1 MNTHVLAKL
10 LLPKP
15 GDPPEPSF
23 TIIDGNTGE
32 MRPCESDKEV
42 LKATNIK
49 QQEYM
54 SPPNVEKQLHF
65 ATPIYDEVGLSG
77 YDIDKGLTI
86 DDAAMKRTT
95 PNYNDCKDDV
105 QHQVKEAH
113 EYMKA
118 LFENP
123 LGETRDLNYPF
134 YYDCDTGEFSN
145 KDLTTDFYKSISSEP
160 GSSRHEGYHMA
171 VLGRLP
177 EGWQKGILLFLQN
190 VLVTRCPPPA
200 IKAMSRILIPKG
212 KDKPGQTRPIS
223 MADDTYSFL
232 TDQISKSFSA
242 GIEATGRMGEEIKAY
257 RKGKSTTDIT
267 IDERNM
273 QEDALE
279 NLKLLGIIKE
289 DEEKFFDRP
298 DVALQVIV
306 MRLFGFKNQGYGEW
320 KCEDMLDRMVFVIT
334 RYGLTICK
342 FLTGVP
348 QGSTLSVHI
357 ANLIIWVKHK
367 VMRLDEVK
375 GLKYRKNAY
384 TFRIWDTGRDDQPI
398 RLSISYCDDNDG
410 IHGAEDMDELK
421 REIEKAIRMT
431 GYFSM

>member
-1 MNTHVLAKL
+1 
-10 LLPKP
+10 
-15 GDPPEPSF
+15 
-23 TIIDGNTGE
+23 
-32 MRPCESDKEV
+32 
-42 LKATNIK
+42 
-49 QQEYM
+49 
-54 SPPNVEKQLHF
+54 
-65 ATPIYDEVGLSG
+65 
-77 YDIDKGLTI
+77 
-86 DDAAMKRTT
+86 
-95 PNYNDCKDDV
+95 
-105 QHQVKEAH
+105 
-113 EYMKA
+113 
-118 LFENP
+118 
-123 LGETRDLNYPF
+123 
-134 YYDCDTGEFSN
+134 
-145 KDLTTDFYKSISSEP
+145 
-160 GSSRHEGYHMA
+160 
-171 VLGRLP
+171 
-177 EGWQKGILLFLQN
+177 
-190 VLVTRCPPPA
+190 
-200 IKAMSRILIPKG
+200 
-212 KDKPGQTRPIS
+212 

-306 MRLFGFKNQGYGEW
+306 MGLFGFKNQGYGEW

-375 GLKYRKNAY
+375 GLKPRKNAY
-384 TFRIWDTGRDDQPI
+384 TFRIWDSGRDDQPI

-431 GYFSM
+431 GYF

>member
-1 MNTHVLAKL
+1 
-10 LLPKP
+10 
-15 GDPPEPSF
+15 
-23 TIIDGNTGE
+23 
-32 MRPCESDKEV
+32 
-42 LKATNIK
+42 
-49 QQEYM
+49 
-54 SPPNVEKQLHF
+54 
-65 ATPIYDEVGLSG
+65 
-77 YDIDKGLTI
+77 
-86 DDAAMKRTT
+86 
-95 PNYNDCKDDV
+95 
-105 QHQVKEAH
+105 
-113 EYMKA
+113 
-118 LFENP
+118 
-123 LGETRDLNYPF
+123 
-134 YYDCDTGEFSN
+134 
-145 KDLTTDFYKSISSEP
+145 
-160 GSSRHEGYHMA
+160 
-171 VLGRLP
+171 
-177 EGWQKGILLFLQN
+177 
-190 VLVTRCPPPA
+190 
-200 IKAMSRILIPKG
+200 MSRILIPKG

-375 GLKYRKNAY
+375 GLKPRKNAY
-384 TFRIWDTGRDDQPI
+384 TFKIWDSGRDDQPI

-431 GYFSM
+431 GYFSINKIGKNWIEMYHIFIQSRPNKGNGSREVDVQLICVELCCRNSNPGDYTGCSPLCEKSRHNEDSLSGKQTSNKVSRAQAWSY